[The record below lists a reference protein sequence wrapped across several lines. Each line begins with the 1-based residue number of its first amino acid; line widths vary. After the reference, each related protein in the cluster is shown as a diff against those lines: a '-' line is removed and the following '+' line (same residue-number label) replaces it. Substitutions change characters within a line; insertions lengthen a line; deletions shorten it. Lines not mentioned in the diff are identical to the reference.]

1 MGLKQ
6 LDMLEWNVI
15 FTSWKLELAFVWR
28 KLFHVGKE
36 ERKKKKKPAYL
47 KLDPGIPAILWPVNI
62 FILSPPSRLPI
73 FFPFYVSLMI
83 PFRLQ
88 CIARH
93 ISEDHGFH
101 SYQMR
106 PVSELLC
113 NIQKSTELKLQRD
126 LFENG
131 KPEEMEHSTDI

>member
-1 MGLKQ
+1 
-6 LDMLEWNVI
+6 ML
-15 FTSWKLELAFVWR
+15 A
-28 KLFHVGKE
+28 KE
-36 ERKKKKKPAYL
+36 KEKKKKKACIFKTKSRNPSSFVAGKYL
-47 KLDPGIPAILWPVNI
+47 HSFPT
-62 FILSPPSRLPI
+62 FPSSY
-73 FFPFYVSLMI
+73 FFPFSVSLMI
-83 PFRLQ
+83 RFRLQ

-126 LFENG
+126 LFENS
-131 KPEEMEHSTDI
+131 KPEEMEHSTGIQELTDSCKQDLVPFHDEYSSVCQTLG

>member
-1 MGLKQ
+1 MECHL
-6 LDMLEWNVI
+6 N
-15 FTSWKLELAFVWR
+15 KLETGISLCVEKAE
-28 KLFHVGKE
+28 FHVGKE
-36 ERKKKKKPAYL
+36 ERKKKKKACIFKTRSRNPSDFVAGKYLHSFPTFPASY
-47 KLDPGIPAILWPVNI
+47 
-62 FILSPPSRLPI
+62 